1 MRPTWHNTSL
11 FYFCL
16 GIGRIDSNCSRIFI
30 INILFFSDATILG
43 DASPQTDAD
52 YELTESINIKEEID
66 NNIVIEEH
74 NVDIEVK
81 TEDVDDNPY
90 QNIQVE
96 VKHENHEQENSI
108 NFRKYI
114 ETRILEEFKV
124 QSEVDSILPITPS
137 EEADANVK
145 QECLTDDAL
154 ISFDFPT
161 FNDVGSI
168 DSGSMGAGSIDSNDA
183 TALGNVEAC
192 LQEDGVSIKYENDVY
207 DVSTSLALFF
217 LCLYERNIGIYL
229 IEQ

>member
-1 MRPTWHNTSL
+1 M
-11 FYFCL
+11 
-16 GIGRIDSNCSRIFI
+16 
-30 INILFFSDATILG
+30 G

-145 QECLTDDAL
+145 QECLMDDAL

-168 DSGSMGAGSIDSNDA
+168 DSGSVERVVWTATMLLPWAMWRPAYKRMVSVSNM
-183 TALGNVEAC
+183 
-192 LQEDGVSIKYENDVY
+192 KMM
-207 DVSTSLALFF
+207 FMM
-217 LCLYERNIGIYL
+217 
-229 IEQ
+229 